1 MSPRLY
7 HSKLLLFGEHTVLR
21 GSQALA
27 IPFPV
32 FSGRWVY
39 ASPKDNLSALQQN
52 LKTFAQ
58 YLKSIRESET
68 SPVDVNAKAFER
80 ALQEGLYFQSNIP
93 SGYGVG
99 SSGALCAAVW
109 DNFGHA
115 ETVRTLSELRQTLA
129 QLESYFHGSSS
140 GTDPLI
146 SYLDHPVLIAP
157 ESGISE
163 VAIPEDKP
171 EGKGALFLL
180 DTKISRSTQPL
191 VNHFLTCCE
200 EESYRQRIEAELVP
214 LVNDAIAAFLQARW
228 SLLLEAM
235 HQISHFQLRYFEK
248 MIPATFKNLWL
259 DGLTS
264 STFKLKLCGA
274 GGGGFLL
281 GSTPN
286 WELLQKELADY
297 ELLKVLSF

>member
-1 MSPRLY
+1 MSPRPY
-7 HSKLLLFGEHTVLR
+7 HSKLLLFGEHSVLK

-27 IPFPV
+27 IPFPT

-39 ASPKDNLSALQQN
+39 ASPKDDLPTLQRD

-58 YLKSIRESET
+58 YLKSIRESST
-68 SPVDVNAKAFER
+68 AAVDVDVKAFER

-93 SGYGVG
+93 SGYGIG

-109 DNFGHA
+109 DNFGKA
-115 ETVRTLSELRQTLA
+115 ETVRTLSELKQTLA

-146 SYLDHPVLIAP
+146 SYLDHPVLIDPA
-157 ESGISE
+157 SGIGE
-163 VAIPEDKP
+163 VSTPKENKQ
-171 EGKGALFLL
+171 GQGALFLL
-180 DTKISRSTQPL
+180 NTQISRSTQPL
-191 VNHFLTCCE
+191 VDYFLARCAE
-200 EESYRQRIEAELVP
+200 ETYRQRIEAELVP
-214 LVNDAIAAFLQARW
+214 LVNDAITTFLQGHW
-228 SLLLEAM
+228 VLLLETM

-248 MIPATFKNLWL
+248 MIPPTFKKLWL

-286 WELLQKELADY
+286 WELLQKELAEY